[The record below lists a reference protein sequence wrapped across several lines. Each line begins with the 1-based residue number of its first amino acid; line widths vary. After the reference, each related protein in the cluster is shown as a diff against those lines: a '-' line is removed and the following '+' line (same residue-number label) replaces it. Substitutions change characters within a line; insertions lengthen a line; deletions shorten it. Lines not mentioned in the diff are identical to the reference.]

1 MTRNPAYKPC
11 AAAFVTLPLKRATIR
26 VATHQRSQAITCRM
40 SFPAAAIIPSGS
52 HSCEASR
59 SASWK
64 WSHRARVFSRAGWG
78 SSPMDQRRIHQTGST
93 ACVSC

>member
-1 MTRNPAYKPC
+1 MTKNPAYKLC

-26 VATHQRSQAITCRM
+26 VATQRSQAITCRM
-40 SFPAAAIIPSGS
+40 SFPAAAIIPSGL

-59 SASWK
+59 TASWK

-78 SSPMDQRRIHQTGST
+78 SSPMDHGRIHQTGSA